1 MKLQGKTA
9 LIAGGGGGIGRAVA
23 LALAYEGAKTAVAD
37 IVKDNAEKVSGEVKA
52 LGVDAMACPV
62 DLTKKAEVDRMVSE
76 ILARFGQI
84 DILVNCQGWD
94 RLEPFVESNE
104 ETWEKLLAINFKSV
118 LYTAKAVLPQ
128 MISHGSGKIV
138 NISSDAGRVGS
149 SWEAVYAGAKGA
161 VIAFSKTIAREVARY
176 KINVNVVCP
185 GLTETPLLQAV
196 RGQSEQTARIIDAVT
211 KATPFRRPAQPEEIA
226 AAVLFLASPAAEF
239 ITGQTLSVS
248 GGVNDGLEQ
257 KAVFVLVIR
266 VRERARATSTR
277 GVGGTRWDTKLKQST
292 SCTTS
297 PRRSLSTVGTRRKK
311 VSSFAAWKRRLA
323 ACRNTTASK
332 RCSQRWTKPASKK
345 FS

>member
-1 MKLQGKTA
+1 MKLQGKAA

-23 LALAYEGAKTAVAD
+23 LALAHEGAKTAIAD
-37 IVKDNAEKVSGEVKA
+37 IVKDNAERVSGELKTV
-52 LGVDAMACPV
+52 GVDAMACQV
-62 DLTKKAEVDRMVSE
+62 DLTKKADVDRMVSE
-76 ILARFGQI
+76 VLARFGQI

-118 LYTAKAVLPQ
+118 LYTSRAILPQ
-128 MISHGSGKIV
+128 MISRGGGKIV

-196 RGQSEQTARIIDAVT
+196 RSQSEQTAKIIEAVT
-211 KATPFRRPAQPEEIA
+211 KATPFRRPARPEEIA
-226 AAVLFLASPAAEF
+226 EAVLFFTSPAAEF

-248 GGVNDGLEQ
+248 GGLTMV
-257 KAVFVLVIR
+257 
-266 VRERARATSTR
+266 
-277 GVGGTRWDTKLKQST
+277 
-292 SCTTS
+292 
-297 PRRSLSTVGTRRKK
+297 
-311 VSSFAAWKRRLA
+311 
-323 ACRNTTASK
+323 
-332 RCSQRWTKPASKK
+332 
-345 FS
+345 

>member
-1 MKLQGKTA
+1 MKLKGRTA

-23 LALAYEGAKTAVAD
+23 LALAQEGANTAVAD
-37 IVKDNAEKVSGEVKA
+37 IVKDNAEKVSSEVKA
-52 LGVDAMACPV
+52 LGVDGMAYQV
-62 DLTKKAEVDRMVSE
+62 DLTRKADVDRMVNE
-76 ILARFGQI
+76 VLERFGQI

-94 RLEPFVESNE
+94 RLEPFVESHE

-128 MISHGSGKIV
+128 MISHGGGKIV

-196 RGQSEQTARIIDAVT
+196 RSQSEQTAKIIEAVT
-211 KATPFRRPAQPEEIA
+211 KATPFRRPAKPEEIA
-226 AAVLFLASPAAEF
+226 EAVLFFTSPAAEF

-248 GGVNDGLEQ
+248 GGLTMV
-257 KAVFVLVIR
+257 
-266 VRERARATSTR
+266 
-277 GVGGTRWDTKLKQST
+277 
-292 SCTTS
+292 
-297 PRRSLSTVGTRRKK
+297 
-311 VSSFAAWKRRLA
+311 
-323 ACRNTTASK
+323 
-332 RCSQRWTKPASKK
+332 
-345 FS
+345 